1 MTDQADATTN
11 AGDELRPARTTQEA
25 LELLDAGWARFR
37 EAVRG
42 YPPERLDEPIGK
54 GWSRKQLLAHIAA
67 WHESA
72 SERLMGYLKTGQP
85 QPLSTSADAQNQRT
99 ARLAMGRTGGE
110 ILHSLEATF
119 ARLRRLVAQLEDE
132 QLQADDGWIGELLA
146 NNCYRHYAEHVA
158 DLASPEAAGH

>member
-1 MTDQADATTN
+1 
-11 AGDELRPARTTQEA
+11 
-25 LELLDAGWARFR
+25 
-37 EAVRG
+37 
-42 YPPERLDEPIGK
+42 
-54 GWSRKQLLAHIAA
+54 
-67 WHESA
+67 
-72 SERLMGYLKTGQP
+72 MGYLKTGQP